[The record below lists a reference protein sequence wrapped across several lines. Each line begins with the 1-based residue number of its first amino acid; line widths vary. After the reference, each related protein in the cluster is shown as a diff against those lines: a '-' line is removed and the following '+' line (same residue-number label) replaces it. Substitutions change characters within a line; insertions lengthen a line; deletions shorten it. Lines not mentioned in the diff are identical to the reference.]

1 MPVTNRTEKPKL
13 QFQDHT
19 NERIAVQMQMFPP
32 ANRCKLILALPL
44 LALFLGAG
52 AASSRAADRLTG
64 DAIPATGG
72 DVIIHPINHAT
83 LALAWSNQVIYADP
97 VGGAD
102 RFEGLPRPDLIL
114 LTHAHGDHFNVE
126 TLQAVTTNNT
136 VLVAPPAV
144 AAQLPEK
151 LRART
156 VVMTNGET
164 KTVAGIGLEAVAA
177 YNTTPAHLQFHPKG
191 VGNGYVVTLGDRR
204 IYVSGDTEDIP
215 ELRALKNID
224 VAFICINQPYT
235 MTETQAAEAVRAFRP
250 KIVYPYHSRGSD
262 LEKFKTLVGAD
273 SGVEVRLRNWY

>member
-1 MPVTNRTEKPKL
+1 MRL
-13 QFQDHT
+13 QTFQPT
-19 NERIAVQMQMFPP
+19 KRCAV
-32 ANRCKLILALPL
+32 ILALPL
-44 LALFLGAG
+44 LALFLGMSG
-52 AASSRAADRLTG
+52 VSTRAADMLTG
-64 DAIPATGG
+64 DVIPATGG

-83 LALAWSNQVIYADP
+83 FALAWGDKVIYADP
-97 VGGAD
+97 VGGAN

-114 LTHAHGDHFNVE
+114 LTHGHPDHFSVE
-126 TLQAVTTNNT
+126 TLQAVTSNKT
-136 VLVAPPAV
+136 VLVAPASV

-151 LRART
+151 LRAQT

-164 KTVAGIGLEAVAA
+164 KSVAGISLEAVAA
-177 YNTTPAHLQFHPKG
+177 YNTTPAHLQFHPNG
-191 VGNGYVVTLGDRR
+191 AGNGYVVTLGGRR

-215 ELRALKNID
+215 EMRALKDID

-235 MTETQAAEAVRAFRP
+235 MTETLAAEAVRAFKP